1 MNLDDLLDA
10 PGDREP
16 LLTTGE
22 GHAVLRLLQP
32 VADEGGEGAAA
43 ADELIMRLARR
54 LPEPPT

>member
-1 MNLDDLLDA
+1 MDLDDLLDT

-16 LLTTGE
+16 LLTNGE

-32 VADEGGEGAAA
+32 LADGAGEGAAA
-43 ADELIMRLARR
+43 AEELIMRLARR

>member
-1 MNLDDLLDA
+1 MDLDDLLDT

-16 LLTTGE
+16 LLTIGE

-32 VADEGGEGAAA
+32 VADEGGEDAEA